1 MGKNS
6 PFRRAL
12 ARLIT
17 FELARPHGPGGL
29 AVRQH
34 IPPLPLRHLSRLPD
48 SLQRSHRRWIAEQGL
63 SEPEQMRRRALRLA
77 AGLAE
82 AGHDR
87 ATIERRLGEWRFHPA
102 VAFKAAAEAC
112 ATTRPTTLDDSV

>member
-1 MGKNS
+1 
-6 PFRRAL
+6 
-12 ARLIT
+12 
-17 FELARPHGPGGL
+17 
-29 AVRQH
+29 
-34 IPPLPLRHLSRLPD
+34 
-48 SLQRSHRRWIAEQGL
+48 
-63 SEPEQMRRRALRLA
+63 LA